1 MELDNQPKY
10 GLLLTKDITL
20 HRKQFKEFLKLQGI
34 RVVYYAPRPGK
45 TYTTYTE
52 IKSNYERPVVV
63 GCVFH
68 EHPDQKTLKKM
79 GWVAELQEN
88 ASIIDVEYDLSGLQV
103 GALFVVPSGL
113 DCAQGRLF
121 RVVGMQNSIIYPSA
135 ISCEIVP
142 EYEDTYSDNQNDYKH
157 SSFNLSKEGD

>member
-34 RVVYYAPRPGK
+34 QVVYYAPRPGK

-52 IKSNYERPVVV
+52 IQSNYERPIVV
-63 GCVFH
+63 GCMFH

-88 ASIIDVEYDLSGLQV
+88 ASIIDVEYDLPGLQV

-113 DCAQGRLF
+113 DYAQGRLF
-121 RVVGMQNSIIYPSA
+121 RVVSMQNSMIYPSA

-142 EYEDTYSDNQNDYKH
+142 EYENTYSNTQNDYKH
-157 SSFNLSKEGD
+157 SSFNLLKEGD